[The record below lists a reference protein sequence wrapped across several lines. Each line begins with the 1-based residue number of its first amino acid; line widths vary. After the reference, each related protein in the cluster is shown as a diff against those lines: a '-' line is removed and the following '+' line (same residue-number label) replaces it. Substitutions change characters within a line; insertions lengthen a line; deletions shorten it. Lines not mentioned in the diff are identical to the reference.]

1 MVDESDKYEEEIVW
15 SDDYIIKSEIWTSW
29 YGFLSDFSALV
40 MYNQASKVSG
50 KTYLSA
56 IRNFNE
62 LYNKIGE
69 SLLEKWLD
77 KEKYAELT
85 AIYIKTIKGTKIN
98 INEFEQIKQITNL
111 WLSKSGMG
119 DIKKANFNPFK
130 AVRYNR

>member
-1 MVDESDKYEEEIVW
+1 MVDESNEYEEEVVW

-40 MYNQASKVSG
+40 MYNQANKVSG

-56 IRNFNE
+56 IRDFNE

-69 SLLEKWLD
+69 ALLEKWLNE
-77 KEKYAELT
+77 EKYIELT
-85 AIYIKTIKGTKIN
+85 LIYNKTIKGIKLN
-98 INEFEQIKQITNL
+98 ISNFETIKQIINS
-111 WLSKSGMG
+111 WLNKSGMG
-119 DIKKANFNPFK
+119 DIKKTNFNPFK